1 MLQKPPAEGNS
12 NLIAVESRKTAENLH
27 AIKWQVIQKRRPL
40 SGIIYYPL
48 CTPMENRRKIDIAYT
63 NS

>member
-27 AIKWQVIQKRRPL
+27 AIK
-40 SGIIYYPL
+40 
-48 CTPMENRRKIDIAYT
+48 
-63 NS
+63 